1 MRKLF
6 EKQTRGKET
15 IKNIWKQKPI
25 LWLWEVTEKY
35 KGFVF
40 VFAGIRVFFGIYS
53 VVFAML
59 FRNLIDYAVAGQLKS
74 FIKTAGILIVLEII
88 QIGVEALDYYV
99 YEWTKSGLENRLRER
114 LFSFLLCKDYASV
127 TAVHTGEWI
136 TRLTSDTEIVTNGVL
151 GIFPGLAGMLAR
163 ILGALIA
170 LFYMLPEF
178 VYLFIPVGLL
188 ILFLTSLLRN
198 VLKRLH
204 KKIQEANGVVVSFFK
219 ERLDSMMIIRV
230 FSMENQTCK
239 EAIEKMKYHKAVRIK
254 RNHFS
259 NICSTGFN
267 MIMSGGY
274 LFGAVYCG
282 YGILEKT
289 ISYGTFTAV
298 LQLVGQVQSRFAGI
312 SGILPQY
319 YAMLASAERLM
330 EIERYTDNLGERIVS
345 PKEIVGFY
353 QEEFQSIGF
362 RDCSFAY
369 PLRDEEEEDLNST
382 IVFEHFNLDIKKGE
396 YVAFTGHSGCGKSTM
411 LKLLMCLY
419 PLDYGE
425 RYIRVKNK
433 NDQIVEIPLTAE
445 WKGLF
450 AYVPQG
456 NQLMSGSIREIIT
469 FGVLEDMKDEKRIE
483 HALQISCAY
492 EFVSV
497 LEKGVDTVLGEGGS
511 GLSEG
516 QMQRIAIAR
525 AVFSDRP
532 ILILDESTSALDEL
546 TEQRLLNNLRNMTDK
561 TVLIIT
567 HRSTVLRICDK
578 EIAIAKE
585 MCEK

>member
-1 MRKLF
+1 MRKLC
-6 EKQTRGKET
+6 EKQSRENGT
-15 IKNIWKQKPI
+15 IKKIWKQKPM
-25 LWLWEVTEKY
+25 LWLWKVTEKY
-35 KGFVF
+35 KGFVLF
-40 VFAGIRVFFGIYS
+40 FIGIRVYFGIYS

-74 FIKTAGILIVLEII
+74 FTKTAGILIVLEII
-88 QIGVEALDYYV
+88 QIGVEALNYHV
-99 YEWTKSGLENRLRER
+99 YEWTRSGLENRLKER
-114 LFSFLLCKDYASV
+114 FFSFLLCKDYASV

-136 TRLTSDTEIVTNGVL
+136 TRLTSDTGIVTNGVL

-204 KKIQEANGVVVSFFK
+204 KKIQEANGIVVSFFK

-239 EAIEKMKYHKAVRIK
+239 EAVEKMKYHKAVRLK

-259 NICSTGFN
+259 NVCSTGFN

-289 ISYGTFTAV
+289 VSYGTFTAV

-312 SGILPQY
+312 SGIIPQY

-330 EIERYTDNLGERIVS
+330 EIERYADNLDERFVS
-345 PKEIVGFY
+345 SKEIVRFY

-362 RDCSFAY
+362 KDCSFAY
-369 PLRDEEEEDLNST
+369 PFREGEEGDFN
-382 IVFEHFNLDIKKGE
+382 VFEHFNLDVKKGE

-419 PLDYGE
+419 PLNCGE
-425 RYIRVKNK
+425 RYIRIKDK
-433 NDQIVEIPLTAE
+433 NDQIVEIPLTTA
-445 WKGLF
+445 WRGLF

-456 NQLMSGSIREIIT
+456 NQLMSGTIREIIT
-469 FGVLEDMKDEKRIE
+469 FGVPEDMKDEERIE
-483 HALQISCAY
+483 HALEISCAY

-497 LEKGVDTVLGEGGS
+497 LEKGVDTVLGEHGN

-532 ILILDESTSALDEL
+532 ILILDESTSSLDEL

-578 EIAIAKE
+578 EIV
-585 MCEK
+585 MEKKMDEK